1 MSKKGLTIQG
11 NLTVEKT
18 EGTTKGEI
26 EVNKEEGENYKV
38 NVQVEDEVKASIK
51 ITKKEEGTDTRIQG
65 ARFKLTGYEL
75 GENGRTLTTNT
86 NGELTFNGLS
96 VNQEYT
102 LQEVKAEGYYLANP
116 IKFKIVN
123 NGGNYTLE
131 KVQDETA
138 TGEIKEQATTEEEG
152 IPTINIV
159 IEDEKIPTYDL
170 QLIKVKKTTESTI
183 SEDELIAKAEIALAD
198 TEVEY
203 LAGAK
208 FKLYKGTE
216 EIGAYTTDETGKVTI
231 EGLYQYETEKDI
243 DQTYTLKEVL
253 APAGYAKVKDITF
266 KVEEQDGALVLKEI
280 NEYGEEIAGENYT
293 AEGNTIKLT
302 IEDSP
307 SFKLIKKDA
316 ETQSTIPNVKFAI
329 YNVDNGE
336 VPARDSKG
344 EIIGTKETIN
354 GKEYYTISTDENGEI
369 TADLPEGLY
378 KAVEVEAPEQYDISN
393 STYYFGIGASREAPT
408 TMGVEFA
415 TSVGGSDYDYIYSVA
430 ETSDGGVIAGGYF
443 QSRSI
448 QVGDYTL
455 TNSGSY
461 DGMLIKYSR
470 EGEVE
475 WARSVGGSSDD
486 RITSVAT
493 TRDGGVIAGGY
504 FQSRSIEVGDYTLM
518 NSQGGNSDGM
528 IIKYSSSGEVERAR
542 SVGGSRTDQ
551 ITSVA
556 ETSDGGVIA
565 GGYFNSD
572 EIQVGDYTLTN
583 SGSYDGMLI
592 KYSASGEVEWARS
605 VGGSNYDYINSVA
618 ETRDGGVIAGGYFY
632 SSSIQVEDYTL
643 TNSGN
648 EDGMLIKYSATGEV
662 EWARSVGGS
671 NSDYIQSV
679 ATTEDGGYIAGG
691 YFYSDEIQVGEYTL
705 TNSGGR
711 DGMIIKY
718 SSTGEVEWA
727 ISVGGD
733 DYDYIYSVAE
743 TSDGGVIA
751 GGYFQSRSI
760 QVGDYTLTNS
770 GSYDGML
777 IKYSREGEVEWAR
790 SVGGGSED
798 RITSVATTRDGG
810 VIAGGCFHSDK
821 IQVGDYTLTKVGG
834 YDGMVIKFKEKELV
848 NVDITKAEGIG
859 GSSDDGIESVVE
871 TSDGGYIAG
880 GYFRSSSIQVGD
892 YTLTNSRSG
901 YYDGMLIKYSSSGEV
916 EWARSVG
923 GSDYDY
929 IYSVASTS
937 DGGVI
942 AGGYFQSRSIQVGDY
957 TLTKSGSTS
966 YTDGMLIKYSREG
979 EVEWARSVGGD
990 DYDYIYSIA
999 ETIDGG
1005 AIAGGYF
1012 QSRSIQVGD
1021 YTLTNSSSTSYD
1033 GMIIKYG
1040 REGEVEWARSVG
1052 GSSNDRIESVAIT
1065 RDGGVIAGGYFQSSS
1080 IQVGEYT
1087 LTRSGFSDGMI
1098 IKYSSTGEVEWAI
1111 SVGGSSYDYI
1121 YSVASTRDGGVI
1133 AGGYF
1138 LSSSIQVGDYT
1149 LTNSGSYDGM
1159 IIKYSSEGEVEWA
1172 RSVGGSSDDR
1182 ITSVATT
1189 RDGGVI
1195 AGGYFYSSS
1204 IQVGDYTL
1212 TRSGSCDGML
1222 IKYSSSGEVE
1232 WARSVGGSNTDQ
1244 INSVS
1249 ETADGGVIAGG
1260 YFESDEIEAGRFNLE
1275 NKGEED
1281 GLILKLQPNT
1291 GVPEIQELTVENTR
1305 KEFKITTDV
1314 KEIDGVKG
1322 GSISGEDKNPYEKV
1336 KYGENSTTE
1345 IKMTPDENYEIISI
1359 TVNGQEYPFT
1369 ANEDGTYTMPQFT
1382 NMTEDKHIEVTYV
1395 LKDNKLTINKVD
1407 SKTKTPLSGATF
1419 KIDQIEERT
1428 EPENVIGELTANGE
1442 TYYDTDTTNEIPDV
1456 QGELTNNGT
1465 YYFVQNE
1472 DGTLTPTNGKT
1483 YQIANGGSTGI
1494 QSTTA
1499 NSYIPIDLSSL
1510 EGQYV
1515 VVVNAKISS
1524 ENNYDYGYATIT
1536 ETTTAPAYNTS
1547 TNGFVYISGTSSS
1560 VTTAKDYTS
1569 IALEGGK
1576 TYYLHLG
1583 YRKDSSGDSGD
1594 DQVVFNS
1601 IKVYKANTTTYN
1613 FIDNGEGGYESNNQ
1627 GQDSTVANSYIPI
1640 DLTNNTG
1647 KYNLTVNAKISSQSS
1662 DYGYA
1667 TVTTTTDRVAYNT
1680 NTTNQVRFVYISG
1693 EQDAQDYTTV
1703 LQGGQMYYLHLGYYK
1718 DSSTSSGDDKFTIN
1732 SIKLTLNNSELYH
1745 TEVTTDSKGQGI
1757 VQLPF
1762 GKYQIT
1768 ETKAPEGY
1776 ELNEEPTVIEFRA
1789 DGDNHE
1795 ITIEN
1800 QEKAKVI
1807 VHHYLK
1813 DNEGQYTTTKVAE
1826 DELLEGKI
1834 GTEYTTTPHLDLQK
1848 YELEKDENGN
1858 YVIPEKAKG
1867 SYESGTIEIRYYYEE
1882 KEYPL
1887 IVHHYIEGTTEQ
1899 VPLATG
1905 EKAQDENYQGK
1916 EGEKYS
1922 TQAIPDEELDSKY
1935 ELVETPENATGT
1947 YTTDETIVTYYYK
1960 LAQRPLTIIKLGENT
1975 EVLEGIKFTIKNTET
1990 QETNE
1995 YTTDSQGKITV
2006 TLPVGEYEI
2015 TETETRDDY
2024 ALPENS
2030 TQTIQI
2036 TKEKENYELTIDNE
2050 KKQGTVITHYYI
2062 EGTEEKV
2069 PSNIE
2074 GQVVEDVIQTG
2085 KVGEIYATKEAEN
2098 VSTKYKLVEVVGN
2111 TSGEYTEE
2119 TQEIIYYYKLN
2130 EGTVLVHH
2138 YKENT
2143 TESLSPDETMTGEVG
2158 SQYETNPAKDIPAN
2172 YEVVAI
2178 PKNATGEIVE
2188 GQTVVTY
2195 YYRLKIP
2202 DILNP
2207 QITKESN
2214 VEKVT
2219 EPTQEINYTINYQ
2232 TTIDKYIGEAT
2243 VTITDKLPYEIDEA
2257 KSNIAGGTYN
2267 AVEKT
2272 ITWEEII
2279 KDIDTFTNETKE
2291 IKITKELTLVYK
2303 DLDVTQEKVT
2313 NEVTGTVNLKTPEKE
2328 QTVEDTEEIPAE
2340 YLVNIPVTKVWD
2352 DSNNVAKKRP
2362 EKITI
2367 KLTGNGQEYTQ
2378 ELTQANTDSQD
2389 SNRWTY
2395 TFTGLP
2401 RYDENGEEIDYI
2413 VSENPTGSI
2422 FYTEGNSKAEQG
2434 TKIITNTFEVPDEKT
2449 QVQVNK
2455 VWNDNNNVANKR
2467 PANITVV
2474 VEGDQN
2480 PTLPGNEVSKEY
2492 TLTETNAGTNTNEWT
2507 YTFNDLP
2514 KYDIYGNE
2522 ITYTVTE
2529 KATGSIFYTAQ
2540 NTKVTG
2546 NQTAG
2551 FTVTN
2556 TFEVPN
2562 ETVDVPVTKIWAD
2575 NSNEANKRPT
2585 NVTVTVEGDQNPT
2598 QSGNEVSKEYTLTEA
2613 NKNADNTN
2621 EWTYTFE
2628 DSPKYDI
2635 YGNEIEYTI
2644 NEKGTN
2650 SEFYQ
2655 KTSVNQEARTITN
2668 TFVVPGDQIT
2678 IPVEKVWQDSDNKA
2692 NKRPT
2697 SVTIQVKN
2705 GNEVAAEEV
2714 LSEANNWSYEFK
2726 VPKYDDLG
2734 KEITYT
2740 VAEKDLNNI
2749 FYTTQNTK
2757 VTGNQTAGFTVTNT
2771 FEVPDEEVGVP
2782 VTKVWNDNNNIAQ
2795 KRSEEITVILEGD
2808 QNPETEGNEIRKEYT
2823 LTETNKNESNTNE
2836 WKYTFEDLPKYD
2848 TYGNEIEYT
2857 VKEESTGSIFY
2868 TESNTNIT
2876 GNTKT
2881 GYTITNTFEVPD
2893 TKIMVLVSKIWDDS
2907 NNVANKRPTTVK
2919 VILTG
2924 TPTIGEKI
2932 TKEAELTI
2940 QDVNAEDENRWDYIF
2955 ENLQKYDANGN
2966 EIVYTVE
2973 EQDLNNIFYAQ
2984 ENTKVTG
2991 TQTEG
2996 YVITNTFEVPND
3008 TVKVPVTKVWNDNNN
3023 IAQKRPEKVT
3033 VIVEGDQNPT
3043 QDGNEVSKEYTLT
3056 EANKKQDNENE
3067 WTYTFEDLPKYDING
3082 NEIKYTVTEKA
3093 TGSIFYT
3100 EENTEVTG
3108 DQEQGYR
3115 ITNTFEVPDETIDV
3129 PVTKIWADNNNEAN
3143 NRPENVTITIEGD
3156 QDPTQE
3162 GNEVSKEYT
3171 LTEANK
3177 NASNTNEWTYTF
3189 EDLPKY
3195 DIYGNEIEYTIDEK
3209 DTNSEFYQKTSVNQ
3223 EERTITNS
3231 FIVPGD
3237 TIEIPVTKI
3246 WEDNGNKANKRPE
3259 KVTLVLSGNG
3269 IDYEQT
3275 LTVSNA
3281 NTLDNS
3287 KWEYTFTNLP
3297 KYDANGDEIE
3307 YILSEKDLN
3316 NKFYTTENTQI
3327 NQEEK
3332 TVTNT
3337 FKVPDE
3343 KVEITVNKIWE
3354 DNEIQE
3360 QRRPESIILVVKN
3373 GSVEV
3378 ARQEINS
3385 SNEVSG
3391 NKDNWQFTFTNLPKY
3406 DANGDE
3412 IEYTVDELE
3421 KTANDLHFYDKNISE
3436 ITNVEETTNEEA
3448 KNKKQA
3454 TITNTF
3460 KTPDDTTNITVNKIW
3475 NDNETQ
3481 SSRRPESIIIMVKNG
3496 EETVQEKE
3504 ISKANAL
3511 QGKENQWTVTFEGL
3525 PKYDENGQEIRY
3537 TVDEKEKSTNDLYFY
3552 DKEIT
3557 EVQDN
3562 QATIRN
3568 TFKKPEDTT
3577 NVTVTKTW
3585 EDNNNENNKR
3595 PTAIKVEVKAEG
3607 QTVKEQIINKTNEVS
3622 GNSNEWRYTF
3632 EDLPKYNEDGEEI
3645 EYTVEERA
3653 IGENDLE
3660 FYDKAK
3666 ITGDMETGYTITN
3679 TFKVPDT
3686 KISVTV
3692 NKTWVDNEIQ
3702 EQRRPES
3709 VVLVLKAKDN
3719 ETEIARQEIT
3729 LSNAIS
3735 GNKDKWQYTF
3745 ENLPKYDENG
3755 NVIEYTVE
3763 EQEKAE
3769 GDLHFYNTQ
3778 IGAMV
3783 DKVEEGE
3790 KTGDKE
3796 VTITNTFTRPEDQ
3809 TEVVITK
3816 IWNDNNNEAE
3826 KRPESIKLQLKN
3838 GNSTIKEQEVTEAN
3852 ATQGDTNKWQYT
3864 FTGIQKYDENGQEL
3878 KYTADETEVHSSDLQ
3893 FYTKEIQGTT
3903 VINKFTQNTDKTSVT
3918 VTKKWVDNEVQE
3930 QRSPESI
3937 IIQVK
3942 NGMEVVA
3949 SYEMTEADKLDNDKD
3964 TWQYTFE
3971 NLPKYDAFNNIIN
3984 YTVDEAEKASGDLSF
3999 YSKEISGT
4007 TITNTFVKPQDKIEI
4022 TVNKEWVDQDDV
4034 YKKRPDTINLQVKNG
4049 EEVIAEKTVS
4059 KEDNW
4064 EYTFTNLDKYD
4075 ENGQEI
4081 TYTVDEEETQ
4091 TGDLFYY
4098 EKEIGEVINKE
4109 GTESGN
4115 NTSDNKE
4122 NTTTTSRT
4130 TENTKQA
4137 TITNKMNKLPSLVIV
4152 KYVDINTDE
4161 EIEDRVNKEGI
4172 VGDPFDVTE
4181 DKKDI
4186 PGYTLVEE
4194 PEEKTGTYTEETQ
4207 VKTYYYAKN
4216 TKVIVKYLEKDDT
4229 PEDDADNKVLSEQ
4242 ITIEGYEGKPY
4253 STEKKTIEDY
4263 TYVESKGKTSGKME
4277 EDTIEVVYYY
4287 APNTKVIVKY
4297 LEKDN
4302 TPNDNT
4308 DNKVL
4313 APEETIDGYVGEKYD
4328 TEEKTITNYTFIEST
4343 DNTEGTMTKDTIE
4356 VIYYYAQNTKVTVKY
4371 LEQGT
4376 NKELAKEETIEGYEG
4391 QEYKTK
4397 QKDIEDYVFVESTNN
4412 TEGTMTKDEI
4422 EVIYYYAQKTKAK
4435 VEHIDRE
4442 TGEILKEETKEGK
4455 VGDIFET
4462 HPEDFEGYVLVE
4474 SPKEPNITM
4483 DKTGEQV
4490 VKYYYAHISAGV
4502 IEKHIDEKTG
4512 ELLYSEE
4519 HKGNEG
4525 DSYDIPS
4532 RNFDGYDLLEKDK
4545 DGTNRLPT
4553 NAKGEMTKEV
4563 IEVKYY
4569 YIKKATVRIEYIDKE
4584 TGEKLTEDETI
4595 EGHEGDPYETEEKEF
4610 KDYKLVETP
4619 ENAKGEMTVT
4629 KNEDG
4634 TWNRETVVIYYYEK
4648 EKKDT
4653 TVVEKHID
4661 INTGKVLA
4669 EETHKGKVG
4678 DEYDI
4683 PSREFEGYELVTED
4697 KEGNNMLPENSKGTM
4712 TEKEIEVIYYYEKE
4726 AKVKVEYIDKQT
4738 GEKLDE
4744 EEIKG
4749 HVGDPYE
4756 TEEKEFDGYEL
4767 VEVPSNSEGEMTEEE
4782 IVVKY
4787 YYQRKAEVEVQY
4799 LEKDT
4804 NYKLAENDNIT
4815 GYVGDKYETKAKDIP
4830 YYKLVDQTENTE
4842 GTMTKEKITVIY
4854 YYEKQLFNLSVDK
4867 WVSGTTINGIP
4878 QIAQNYNSRDE
4889 LYKIDIHRSK
4899 VETAEVK
4906 ITYTIRITNTGEI
4919 EGTADRIT
4927 ELIPQ
4932 GYTYNQED
4940 NSIYWQESNGI
4951 LTTDALKDEMI
4962 KPGEYKDIEIV
4973 LRWNKGENNFG
4984 QKDNTVILSSET
4996 NPAGYEDINEED
5008 NSDKSQMLLTVATGL
5023 DSTDRVVVIGII
5035 EIVLVISVGLLLSYK
5050 KKERKK

>member
-1 MSKKGLTIQG
+1 M
-11 NLTVEKT
+11 
-18 EGTTKGEI
+18 
-26 EVNKEEGENYKV
+26 
-38 NVQVEDEVKASIK
+38 
-51 ITKKEEGTDTRIQG
+51 
-65 ARFKLTGYEL
+65 
-75 GENGRTLTTNT
+75 
-86 NGELTFNGLS
+86 
-96 VNQEYT
+96 
-102 LQEVKAEGYYLANP
+102 
-116 IKFKIVN
+116 
-123 NGGNYTLE
+123 
-131 KVQDETA
+131 
-138 TGEIKEQATTEEEG
+138 
-152 IPTINIV
+152 
-159 IEDEKIPTYDL
+159 
-170 QLIKVKKTTESTI
+170 
-183 SEDELIAKAEIALAD
+183 
-198 TEVEY
+198 
-203 LAGAK
+203 
-208 FKLYKGTE
+208 
-216 EIGAYTTDETGKVTI
+216 
-231 EGLYQYETEKDI
+231 
-243 DQTYTLKEVL
+243 
-253 APAGYAKVKDITF
+253 
-266 KVEEQDGALVLKEI
+266 
-280 NEYGEEIAGENYT
+280 
-293 AEGNTIKLT
+293 
-302 IEDSP
+302 
-307 SFKLIKKDA
+307 
-316 ETQSTIPNVKFAI
+316 
-329 YNVDNGE
+329 
-336 VPARDSKG
+336 
-344 EIIGTKETIN
+344 
-354 GKEYYTISTDENGEI
+354 
-369 TADLPEGLY
+369 
-378 KAVEVEAPEQYDISN
+378 
-393 STYYFGIGASREAPT
+393 
-408 TMGVEFA
+408 
-415 TSVGGSDYDYIYSVA
+415 
-430 ETSDGGVIAGGYF
+430 
-443 QSRSI
+443 
-448 QVGDYTL
+448 
-455 TNSGSY
+455 TNSGS
-461 DGMLIKYSR
+461 D
-470 EGEVE
+470 
-475 WARSVGGSSDD
+475 
-486 RITSVAT
+486 
-493 TRDGGVIAGGY
+493 
-504 FQSRSIEVGDYTLM
+504 
-518 NSQGGNSDGM
+518 DGM
-528 IIKYSSSGEVERAR
+528 IIKYSSSGEVE
-542 SVGGSRTDQ
+542 
-551 ITSVA
+551 
-556 ETSDGGVIA
+556 
-565 GGYFNSD
+565 
-572 EIQVGDYTLTN
+572 
-583 SGSYDGMLI
+583 
-592 KYSASGEVEWARS
+592 WA
-605 VGGSNYDYINSVA
+605 
-618 ETRDGGVIAGGYFY
+618 
-632 SSSIQVEDYTL
+632 
-643 TNSGN
+643 
-648 EDGMLIKYSATGEV
+648 K
-662 EWARSVGGS
+662 
-671 NSDYIQSV
+671 
-679 ATTEDGGYIAGG
+679 
-691 YFYSDEIQVGEYTL
+691 
-705 TNSGGR
+705 
-711 DGMIIKY
+711 
-718 SSTGEVEWA
+718 
-727 ISVGGD
+727 
-733 DYDYIYSVAE
+733 
-743 TSDGGVIA
+743 
-751 GGYFQSRSI
+751 
-760 QVGDYTLTNS
+760 
-770 GSYDGML
+770 
-777 IKYSREGEVEWAR
+777 
-790 SVGGGSED
+790 SVGGG
-798 RITSVATTRDGG
+798 A
-810 VIAGGCFHSDK
+810 
-821 IQVGDYTLTKVGG
+821 IQ
-834 YDGMVIKFKEKELV
+834 
-848 NVDITKAEGIG
+848 
-859 GSSDDGIESVVE
+859 SVVE
-871 TSDGGYIAG
+871 TSNGQILVG
-880 GYFRSSSIQVGD
+880 GYFDSSKI
-892 YTLTNSRSG
+892 
-901 YYDGMLIKYSSSGEV
+901 EV
-916 EWARSVG
+916 
-923 GSDYDY
+923 
-929 IYSVASTS
+929 
-937 DGGVI
+937 
-942 AGGYFQSRSIQVGDY
+942 
-957 TLTKSGSTS
+957 
-966 YTDGMLIKYSREG
+966 
-979 EVEWARSVGGD
+979 
-990 DYDYIYSIA
+990 
-999 ETIDGG
+999 
-1005 AIAGGYF
+1005 
-1012 QSRSIQVGD
+1012 
-1021 YTLTNSSSTSYD
+1021 
-1033 GMIIKYG
+1033 
-1040 REGEVEWARSVG
+1040 
-1052 GSSNDRIESVAIT
+1052 
-1065 RDGGVIAGGYFQSSS
+1065 
-1080 IQVGEYT
+1080 
-1087 LTRSGFSDGMI
+1087 
-1098 IKYSSTGEVEWAI
+1098 
-1111 SVGGSSYDYI
+1111 
-1121 YSVASTRDGGVI
+1121 
-1133 AGGYF
+1133 
-1138 LSSSIQVGDYT
+1138 
-1149 LTNSGSYDGM
+1149 
-1159 IIKYSSEGEVEWA
+1159 
-1172 RSVGGSSDDR
+1172 
-1182 ITSVATT
+1182 
-1189 RDGGVI
+1189 
-1195 AGGYFYSSS
+1195 
-1204 IQVGDYTL
+1204 
-1212 TRSGSCDGML
+1212 
-1222 IKYSSSGEVE
+1222 
-1232 WARSVGGSNTDQ
+1232 
-1244 INSVS
+1244 
-1249 ETADGGVIAGG
+1249 
-1260 YFESDEIEAGRFNLE
+1260 GRFNIE
-1275 NKGEED
+1275 NKGNSD

-1291 GVPEIQELTVENTR
+1291 GVPEIQELTIENSR

-1314 KEIDGVKG
+1314 REIDGVKG
-1322 GSISGEDKNPYEKV
+1322 GTISGEDKSPYEKV
-1336 KYGENSTTE
+1336 KYGENNTNE

-1359 TVNGQEYPFT
+1359 AVNGEEYPFT

-1382 NMTEDKHIEVTYV
+1382 NMTEDKHIEVTYA

-1407 SKTKTPLSGATF
+1407 SKTKTPLPGATF

-1428 EPENVIGELTANGE
+1428 EPKNVIGEITANGE
-1442 TYYDTDTTNEIPDV
+1442 TYLEDVDTTNEIPEV
-1456 QGELTNNGT
+1456 QGEITNNGT
-1465 YYFVQNE
+1465 YYFIQNE

-1483 YQIANGGSTGI
+1483 YQTANGGSTGI
-1494 QSTTA
+1494 KSTTA
-1499 NSYIPIDLSSL
+1499 NSYISIDLSSL

-1515 VVVNAKISS
+1515 VVVNAKVSS
-1524 ENNYDYGYATIT
+1524 ESADYGYATINQST
-1536 ETTTAPAYNTS
+1536 NAPSYSTS
-1547 TNGFVYISGTSSS
+1547 TGRFMYISGTSSS

-1569 IALEGGK
+1569 TALEGGQI
-1576 TYYLHLG
+1576 YYLHLG
-1583 YRKDSSGDSGD
+1583 YRKDSSVDTGD
-1594 DQVVFNS
+1594 DQVVINS

-1613 FIDNGEGGYESNNQ
+1613 FIENDKDGYESNNQ
-1627 GQDSTVANSYIPI
+1627 GQDNTVANSYIPI

-1667 TVTTTTDRVAYNT
+1667 TVTTSTDRVAYNT
-1680 NTTNQVRFVYISG
+1680 NTTDKVRFIYISG
-1693 EQDAQDYTTV
+1693 EQEAQDYTTV

-1718 DSSTSSGDDKFTIN
+1718 NSSTSSGDDKFTVN
-1732 SIKLTLNNSELYH
+1732 SIKVTLNDSELYH

-1776 ELNEEPTVIEFRA
+1776 ELKEEPTIIEFRA
-1789 DGDNHE
+1789 DGENNE

-1813 DNEGQYTTTKVAE
+1813 DNGGNYTTTKVAE

-1848 YELEKDENGN
+1848 YELEKDENGS
-1858 YVIPEKAKG
+1858 YVIPENAKG
-1867 SYESGTIEIRYYYEE
+1867 NYESGTIEITYYYEE
-1882 KEYPL
+1882 REYPL

-1905 EKAQDENYQGK
+1905 EKAQDEEYKGK
-1916 EGEKYS
+1916 EGEEY
-1922 TQAIPDEELDSKY
+1922 TTEAIADEELDAKY
-1935 ELVETPENATGT
+1935 ELVETPENATGK
-1947 YTTDETIVTYYYK
+1947 YVADETIVTYYYK
-1960 LAQRPLTIIKLGENT
+1960 LAERQLTITKLGENE
-1975 EVLEGIKFTIKNTET
+1975 EVLEGIKFIIKNTET

-1995 YTTDSQGKITV
+1995 YTTDAQGRIIV
-2006 TLPVGEYEI
+2006 TLPVGKYEI
-2015 TETETRDDY
+2015 TETETQEDY
-2024 ALPENS
+2024 DLPENP
-2030 TQTIQI
+2030 TQTIEI
-2036 TKEKENYELTIDNE
+2036 TKEKESYELTLNNE

-2069 PSNIE
+2069 PSTEE
-2074 GQVVEDVIQTG
+2074 GQVVEDVVQTG

-2098 VSTKYKLVEVVGN
+2098 VAKNYEYVSNTNN
-2111 TSGEYTEE
+2111 TSGEIEE
-2119 TQEIIYYYKLN
+2119 GTIEVIYYYKQR
-2130 EGTVLVHH
+2130 EP
-2138 YKENT
+2138 E
-2143 TESLSPDETMTGEVG
+2143 
-2158 SQYETNPAKDIPAN
+2158 
-2172 YEVVAI
+2172 
-2178 PKNATGEIVE
+2178 
-2188 GQTVVTY
+2188 
-2195 YYRLKIP
+2195 
-2202 DILNP
+2202 ILNP

-2272 ITWEEII
+2272 ITWEETIE
-2279 KDIDTFTNETKE
+2279 DIDTFTNGAKNINITKE
-2291 IKITKELTLVYK
+2291 ITLVYK
-2303 DLDVTQEKVT
+2303 DLDVTEEKVT

-2328 QTVEDTEEIPAE
+2328 QTVEDIKEIPTE

-2352 DSNNVAKKRP
+2352 DNNNVAQKRP
-2362 EKITI
+2362 EKITV
-2367 KLTGNGQEYTQ
+2367 KVTGNGKEYTQ
-2378 ELTQANTDSQD
+2378 ELTKSNVDSQD
-2389 SNRWTY
+2389 ANRWTY

-2401 RYDENGEEIDYI
+2401 RYDEDGEEIEYI
-2413 VSENPTGSI
+2413 ISENP
-2422 FYTEGNSKAEQG
+2422 
-2434 TKIITNTFEVPDEKT
+2434 
-2449 QVQVNK
+2449 
-2455 VWNDNNNVANKR
+2455 
-2467 PANITVV
+2467 
-2474 VEGDQN
+2474 
-2480 PTLPGNEVSKEY
+2480 
-2492 TLTETNAGTNTNEWT
+2492 
-2507 YTFNDLP
+2507 
-2514 KYDIYGNE
+2514 
-2522 ITYTVTE
+2522 
-2529 KATGSIFYTAQ
+2529 
-2540 NTKVTG
+2540 
-2546 NQTAG
+2546 
-2551 FTVTN
+2551 
-2556 TFEVPN
+2556 
-2562 ETVDVPVTKIWAD
+2562 
-2575 NSNEANKRPT
+2575 
-2585 NVTVTVEGDQNPT
+2585 
-2598 QSGNEVSKEYTLTEA
+2598 
-2613 NKNADNTN
+2613 
-2621 EWTYTFE
+2621 
-2628 DSPKYDI
+2628 
-2635 YGNEIEYTI
+2635 
-2644 NEKGTN
+2644 
-2650 SEFYQ
+2650 
-2655 KTSVNQEARTITN
+2655 
-2668 TFVVPGDQIT
+2668 
-2678 IPVEKVWQDSDNKA
+2678 
-2692 NKRPT
+2692 
-2697 SVTIQVKN
+2697 
-2705 GNEVAAEEV
+2705 
-2714 LSEANNWSYEFK
+2714 
-2726 VPKYDDLG
+2726 
-2734 KEITYT
+2734 
-2740 VAEKDLNNI
+2740 
-2749 FYTTQNTK
+2749 
-2757 VTGNQTAGFTVTNT
+2757 
-2771 FEVPDEEVGVP
+2771 
-2782 VTKVWNDNNNIAQ
+2782 
-2795 KRSEEITVILEGD
+2795 
-2808 QNPETEGNEIRKEYT
+2808 
-2823 LTETNKNESNTNE
+2823 
-2836 WKYTFEDLPKYD
+2836 
-2848 TYGNEIEYT
+2848 
-2857 VKEESTGSIFY
+2857 TGSIFY

-2876 GNTKT
+2876 GDTEI

-2893 TKIMVLVSKIWDDS
+2893 TKIMVLVSKIWDDNS
-2907 NNVANKRPTTVK
+2907 NIAEKRPTSIK
-2919 VILTG
+2919 VTLTG

-2932 TKEAELTI
+2932 TKEAEITT

-2955 ENLQKYDANGN
+2955 ENLPKYDANGN

-2973 EQDLNNIFYAQ
+2973 EQDLNNIFYTQ

-2996 YVITNTFEVPND
+2996 YVITNTFEVPNE
-3008 TVKVPVTKVWNDNNN
+3008 TVEVPVTKVWNDNNN
-3023 IAQKRPEKVT
+3023 IAQKRPENVT

-3043 QDGNEVSKEYTLT
+3043 TDGNEVTKEYTLT
-3056 EANKKQDNENE
+3056 QANVGNNTNE
-3067 WTYTFEDLPKYDING
+3067 WKYVFEDLPKYDIYG

-3093 TGSIFYT
+3093 TESIFYT
-3100 EENTEVTG
+3100 EENTEITG
-3108 DQEQGYR
+3108 DQEQGF
-3115 ITNTFEVPDETIDV
+3115 IVTNTFEVPDEKIQV
-3129 PVTKIWADNNNEAN
+3129 PVTKIWNDSNNTAN
-3143 NRPENVTITIEGD
+3143 KRPENVIITVEGD

-3177 NASNTNEWTYTF
+3177 NEINENEWTYTF

-3209 DTNSEFYQKTSVNQ
+3209 GTNSEFYQKTSVNQ

-3246 WEDNGNKANKRPE
+3246 WDDNGNKANKRPE

-3275 LTVSNA
+3275 LTISNA
-3281 NTLDNS
+3281 NVADNS

-3307 YILSEKDLN
+3307 YTLSEKDLN
-3316 NKFYTTENTQI
+3316 NKFYTSENTKI

-3343 KVEITVNKIWE
+3343 KIEITVNKVWE
-3354 DNEIQE
+3354 DNDTQE

-3421 KTANDLHFYDKNISE
+3421 KTTNDLHFYEKNITE
-3436 ITNVEETTNEEA
+3436 VTNVEETTNEEA
-3448 KNKKQA
+3448 ENKKEA

-3460 KTPDDTTNITVNKIW
+3460 KTPVDTTNITVNKIW

-3481 SSRRPESIIIMVKNG
+3481 SARRPESIIIVVKNG
-3496 EETVQEKE
+3496 DQIVQEKE
-3504 ISKANAL
+3504 VTKANEL

-3525 PKYDENGQEIRY
+3525 PKYDENGQEIKY
-3537 TVDEKEKSTNDLYFY
+3537 TVDEKEKNTNDLYFY

-3568 TFKKPEDTT
+3568 TFVKPDDTI
-3577 NVTVTKTW
+3577 NLTVTKNW

-3595 PTAIKVEVKAEG
+3595 PTAIKVEVKVEG

-3632 EDLPKYNEDGEEI
+3632 EDLPKYNENGEEI
-3645 EYTVEERA
+3645 EYTVEEKA

-3666 ITGDMETGYTITN
+3666 ITGDMENGYTITN

-3692 NKTWVDNEIQ
+3692 NKTWVDNDIQ

-3709 VVLVLKAKDN
+3709 VVLVLSKKVN
-3719 ETEIARQEIT
+3719 VEQEEETREELQEVARQEIT

-3763 EQEKAE
+3763 EQEKTE

-3783 DKVEEGE
+3783 DKGE
-3790 KTGDKE
+3790 NGDRE
-3796 VTITNTFTRPEDQ
+3796 ITITNTFTRPEDQ
-3809 TEVVITK
+3809 TEVVVTK
-3816 IWNDNNNEAE
+3816 IWDDNNNEAE

-3838 GNSTIKEQEVTEAN
+3838 GNSTIKEQEITEAN
-3852 ATQGDTNKWQYT
+3852 KVEGQEKEDIINKVNENKELTEQISSNTVEVWQYT

-3893 FYTKEIQGTT
+3893 FYTKELQGTT
-3903 VINKFTQNTDKTSVT
+3903 IINKFTQNTDKTSVT

-3930 QRSPESI
+3930 QRRPESI

-3971 NLPKYDAFNNIIN
+3971 DLPKYDAFNNIIN
-3984 YTVDEAEKASGDLSF
+3984 YTVDEIEKTSGDLSF
-3999 YSKEISGT
+3999 YSKEINGT
-4007 TITNTFVKPQDKIEI
+4007 TITNTFVKPQDKIQI

-4081 TYTVDEEETQ
+4081 NYTVDEEETK

-4098 EKEIGEVINKE
+4098 EKEIGEVINNE
-4109 GTESGN
+4109 GTESG
-4115 NTSDNKE
+4115 
-4122 NTTTTSRT
+4122 
-4130 TENTKQA
+4130 KQA
-4137 TITNKMNKLPSLVIV
+4137 TITNRMTKLPSLVIV

-4172 VGDPFDVTE
+4172 VGETFDVTE

-4242 ITIEGYEGKPY
+4242 ITIEGYEGKSY
-4253 STEKKTIEDY
+4253 STEKKTIEGY

-4277 EDTIEVVYYY
+4277 KDTIEVVYYY

-4313 APEETIDGYVGEKYD
+4313 APEETINGYVGEKYD
-4328 TEEKTITNYTFIEST
+4328 TEQKTITNYTFIEST

-4371 LEQGT
+4371 LEKDNT
-4376 NKELAKEETIEGYEG
+4376 PSNTDNKVLAKEEIIEGYEG
-4391 QEYKTK
+4391 QEYKTE
-4397 QKDIEDYVFVESTNN
+4397 QKDIENYVFVESTNN

-4462 HPEDFEGYVLVE
+4462 HPEDFEGYILVE
-4474 SPKEPNITM
+4474 SPKEPNIIM

-4490 VKYYYAHISAGV
+4490 VKYYYAHVSAGV
-4502 IEKHIDEKTG
+4502 IEKHIDEITG

-4532 RNFDGYDLLEKDK
+4532 RNFDGYDLLEKDE
-4545 DGTNRLPT
+4545 DGTNRLPE

-4569 YIKKATVRIEYIDKE
+4569 YIKRATVRVEYIDKE
-4584 TGEKLTEDETI
+4584 TGEKLTEDITI
-4595 EGHEGDPYETEEKEF
+4595 EGHEGDSYETEEKEF
-4610 KDYKLVETP
+4610 KDYNLVETP

-4634 TWNRETVVIYYYEK
+4634 TWNTETTVTYYYEK
-4648 EKKDT
+4648 AKKDT

-4661 INTGKVLA
+4661 INTNKVLA

-4678 DEYDI
+4678 DSYDI

-4697 KEGNNMLPENSKGTM
+4697 ENGNNMLPENSKGTM
-4712 TEKEIEVIYYYEKE
+4712 TEEEIEVIYYYEKQ
-4726 AKVKVEYIDKQT
+4726 ATVKVEYIDKQT

-4749 HVGDPYE
+4749 HVVDPYE

-4767 VEVPSNSEGEMTEEE
+4767 VEVPSNSTGEMTEEE

-4804 NYKLAENDNIT
+4804 DYKLAENDNIT
-4815 GYVGDKYETKAKDIP
+4815 GYVGDKYETEPKDIP

-4878 QIAQNYNSRDE
+4878 QLAQNYNSRDE

-4899 VETAEVK
+4899 VETADVK

-4973 LRWNKGENNFG
+4973 LRWSKGENNFG

-5008 NSDKSQMLLTVATGL
+5008 NSDKSEMLLTVATGL

-5035 EIVLVISVGLLLSYK
+5035 EVVLVISVGLLLSYK
-5050 KKERKK
+5050 KKEHKK

>member
-1 MSKKGLTIQG
+1 MKKKFGEIFRKKENLKTKEEQSNISGKENKIEKPKIALTQKVQNLKIKISQNKVKVISSVVAILAIILTAIIAINQASKTQNGLSGISPELAKAMTYPEVGEGEDAVSGTDNVKFDAFFLRDLNGDGYAESIRGTSKEIGGEDTLYMELNVQTAGYLKDAKITINGENFYLQTALPKDNELKDNYVGNNTKEIEFNQINNGTQKLLTGVVRSGDYSYTSSKADAIGNNINNYSKVNSVTLTGTYVGEDGTETQIEKTVEFNIDWYGTTKASIYTTNQDRNIENAINEEEGTINLDFTVYTEETDKELILSKNHIEGTIPKLNDYAPIEVIYTGSNGVFNYDAETMTFTLDRTAQANEEGEVTSGLSRRNSYGIKVIYPIEAYQSLGAEAVTIKIPVKTYYEGYNNPSEEFTNPYKSNVVSATIVASYEKPVEHTYESYFDVTVGKYVYEPSYRYIVSKQKPLRIYNGESEEETDDTYTVTWRGYVGTNAKLDGMTMKETKDGEEQVSDQFTKTDASQESMDEVASNVGIYFSNADSMLGENGEIKVYDEDTGNLLVTFTQRDWNKYTSSNPYRYEIPVKHIRIETSAIQKNEASLYVYNIKEIDDDKITTKYTREEFDKLQYIKSTLVGYIAGEYVGTDTHQANYEAPISVAEISISKNTISTQSTEKNEKITIQAYADQTANQVKWQNGTFLVKLPEEIIDAQVNNVTINTPQVTLENYELIEQDGVSFIKIVTKNETPQTFQITIDVDLSPDPRIATTTKQIELYATNENGSDYYYKTQDIYDVNNNLNTEEMVNHRTTSLSMVSPNSLLTNQTATDYDEQGSEVISPEIADIKPVYAIVDQEQPEEQTAKIGVQVKNNYASTISEIEILGKIPFEGNTYVISNADLGSTFTTKMTNVGIEVPAELQGIATVYYSDNENPDRDISKAENNWKTAEQVENWDNIKTFLIDLGDYVMPTGKEFVFNYTVKIPNGLEFNQVAFSHHGVYFCLDTDQGKYRTETEPNKLGFRIAEKYDLELTKYQTGKDKVVPGATYSITEITKEGSEETRGKSKTAVTNSQGKLTITNLYAEKEYEIREINSPDDYELNGNVIRFIGHVDEEG
-11 NLTVEKT
+11 NLSIEKT
-18 EGTTKGEI
+18 AGTTKGEI
-26 EVNKEEGENYKV
+26 VVNKEEGENYKV

-51 ITKKEEGTDTRIQG
+51 ITKKEEETDNTIQG
-65 ARFKLTGYEL
+65 ARFKLTGYDL

-170 QLIKVKKTTESTI
+170 QLIKVKKTTESTV
-183 SEDELIAKAEIALAD
+183 SEDELIAKAETALAD

-216 EIGAYTTDETGKVTI
+216 EIEAYTTDETGKVTI
-231 EGLYQYETEKDI
+231 EGLYQYEAEKDI

-266 KVEEQDGALVLKEI
+266 KVEEIDGALVLKEI

-316 ETQSTIPNVKFAI
+316 ETKTTIPNVKFVI

-336 VPARDSKG
+336 VPATDSKG

-354 GKEYYTISTDENGEI
+354 GKEYYTVSTDENGEI

-393 STYYFGIGASREAPT
+393 STYYFGIGASREAKT

-415 TSVGGSDYDYIYSVA
+415 TSVGGSYYDYIESVAETSDGGYIAGGYFYSSSIQVGEYTLTNNSSSTSYSDGMLIKYSASGEVEWARSVGGSSNEQINSVASTSDGGVIVGGYFISNEIQVGEYTLTNSGGSDGMIIKYSASGEVEWTRNVGESRAEYISYVVETRDGGVIAGGYFYSSSIQVGEYTLTNSGNYDGMIIKYNSKGEVEWARSVGGSDRDYIYSVVETSDGGYIVGGYFYSSSIQVGEYTLTNSGSYDGMLIKYSSTGEVEWA
-430 ETSDGGVIAGGYF
+430 RSVGGTGNDYIESVFETSDGGVIAGGYF

-448 QVGDYTL
+448 KVGDYTLTNSSSSSYSDGMLIKYSASGEVGWARSVGGSSNEYINSVASTSDGGVIAGGFFNSSSIQVGDYTLTGNGDGMLIKYSSEGEVEWARSVGGSGSDYIESVFETSDGGYIAGGYFTSNSIQVGEYTLTNSGREDGMIIKYSEKELVNVDITKAEGIGGSSDDKIRSVTETSDGGVIAGGYFKSSEIQVGDYTL
-455 TNSGSY
+455 TNSRDY
-461 DGMLIKYSR
+461 DGMIIKYSR

-475 WARSVGGSSDD
+475 WARSVGGSGGDY
-486 RITSVAT
+486 IYSVA
-493 TRDGGVIAGGY
+493 
-504 FQSRSIEVGDYTLM
+504 S
-518 NSQGGNSDGM
+518 
-528 IIKYSSSGEVERAR
+528 
-542 SVGGSRTDQ
+542 
-551 ITSVA
+551 
-556 ETSDGGVIA
+556 TSDGGVIA
-565 GGYFNSD
+565 GGYFESSSIQIGDYTLTNSSSSTSYTD
-572 EIQVGDYTLTN
+572 GMLIKYSEEGEVEWARSVGGSGGDYIYSVASTSDGGVIAGGYFYSSSIQVGDYTLTN
-583 SGSYDGMLI
+583 NGSYDGMLI

-605 VGGSNYDYINSVA
+605 VGGS
-618 ETRDGGVIAGGYFY
+618 
-632 SSSIQVEDYTL
+632 
-643 TNSGN
+643 
-648 EDGMLIKYSATGEV
+648 
-662 EWARSVGGS
+662 
-671 NSDYIQSV
+671 
-679 ATTEDGGYIAGG
+679 
-691 YFYSDEIQVGEYTL
+691 
-705 TNSGGR
+705 
-711 DGMIIKY
+711 
-718 SSTGEVEWA
+718 
-727 ISVGGD
+727 
-733 DYDYIYSVAE
+733 
-743 TSDGGVIA
+743 
-751 GGYFQSRSI
+751 
-760 QVGDYTLTNS
+760 
-770 GSYDGML
+770 
-777 IKYSREGEVEWAR
+777 
-790 SVGGGSED
+790 
-798 RITSVATTRDGG
+798 
-810 VIAGGCFHSDK
+810 
-821 IQVGDYTLTKVGG
+821 
-834 YDGMVIKFKEKELV
+834 
-848 NVDITKAEGIG
+848 
-859 GSSDDGIESVVE
+859 
-871 TSDGGYIAG
+871 
-880 GYFRSSSIQVGD
+880 
-892 YTLTNSRSG
+892 
-901 YYDGMLIKYSSSGEV
+901 
-916 EWARSVG
+916 
-923 GSDYDY
+923 
-929 IYSVASTS
+929 
-937 DGGVI
+937 
-942 AGGYFQSRSIQVGDY
+942 
-957 TLTKSGSTS
+957 
-966 YTDGMLIKYSREG
+966 
-979 EVEWARSVGGD
+979 
-990 DYDYIYSIA
+990 
-999 ETIDGG
+999 
-1005 AIAGGYF
+1005 
-1012 QSRSIQVGD
+1012 
-1021 YTLTNSSSTSYD
+1021 
-1033 GMIIKYG
+1033 
-1040 REGEVEWARSVG
+1040 
-1052 GSSNDRIESVAIT
+1052 
-1065 RDGGVIAGGYFQSSS
+1065 
-1080 IQVGEYT
+1080 
-1087 LTRSGFSDGMI
+1087 
-1098 IKYSSTGEVEWAI
+1098 
-1111 SVGGSSYDYI
+1111 SYDYI

-1133 AGGYF
+1133 VGGYF
-1138 LSSSIQVGDYT
+1138 GSSSIQIGDYT
-1149 LTNSGSYDGM
+1149 LTNSSSSTSYTDGM
-1159 IIKYSSEGEVEWA
+1159 LIKYSEEGEVEWA
-1172 RSVGGSSDDR
+1172 RSVGGSADEE
-1182 ITSVATT
+1182 ITSVAETS
-1189 RDGGVI
+1189 DGGVI
-1195 AGGYFYSSS
+1195 AGGYFGSSS
-1204 IQVGDYTL
+1204 IQIGDYTL
-1212 TRSGSCDGML
+1212 TNNGSYDGMI
-1222 IKYSSSGEVE
+1222 IKYSASGEVEWARSVGGSNTDYIESVASTRDGGVIVGGYFGSSSIQIGDYTLTNNGSYDGMIIKYSASGEVE

-1244 INSVS
+1244 INSVA
-1249 ETADGGVIAGG
+1249 ETSDGGVIAGG
-1260 YFESDEIEAGRFNLE
+1260 YSNSSTIEAGRFNIE
-1275 NKGEED
+1275 NKGDYD

-1291 GVPEIQELTVENTR
+1291 GVPEIQELTVENSR

-1336 KYGENSTTE
+1336 KYGENSTNE

-1382 NMTEDKHIEVTYV
+1382 NMTEDKHIEVTYA

-1407 SKTKTPLSGATF
+1407 SKTKTPLPGATF

-1442 TYYDTDTTNEIPDV
+1442 TYYEADTTNEVTEV

-1465 YYFVQNE
+1465 YYFIKNE
-1472 DGTLTPTNGKT
+1472 DGTLTPTNGKK
-1483 YQIANGGSTGI
+1483 YQTENGGSTGK

-1524 ENNYDYGYATIT
+1524 ESADYGYATINQST
-1536 ETTTAPAYNTS
+1536 SAPSYSTS
-1547 TNGFVYISGTSSS
+1547 TGRFMYISGTSSS

-1569 IALEGGK
+1569 TALEGGQI
-1576 TYYLHLG
+1576 YYLHLG
-1583 YRKDSSGDSGD
+1583 YRKDSSVDTGD

-1601 IKVYKANTTTYN
+1601 IKVYGTNSSTYN
-1613 FIDNGEGGYESNNQ
+1613 FIENDEEGYESNNQ
-1627 GQDSTVANSYIPI
+1627 GKDSTVANSYIPI

-1647 KYNLTVNAKISSQSS
+1647 KYNLTVNAEVSSQSS

-1667 TVTTTTDRVAYNT
+1667 TVTTSTDRVAYNI
-1680 NTTNQVRFVYISG
+1680 NTTDKVRFIYISG
-1693 EQDAQDYTTV
+1693 EQEAQDYTTV

-1718 DSSTSSGDDKFTIN
+1718 NSSTSSGDDKFTAN
-1732 SIKLTLNNSELYH
+1732 SIKVTLNDSELYH

-1757 VQLPF
+1757 VQIPF

-1776 ELNEEPTVIEFRA
+1776 ELKEEPTIIEFRA
-1789 DGDNHE
+1789 DGENHE

-1858 YVIPEKAKG
+1858 YVIPENAKG
-1867 SYESGTIEIRYYYEE
+1867 NYESGTIEIIYYYEE
-1882 KEYPL
+1882 REYPL

-1905 EKAQDENYQGK
+1905 EKAKDEEYKGK
-1916 EGEKYS
+1916 EGEEY
-1922 TQAIPDEELDSKY
+1922 TTEAIPDEELDAKY

-1947 YTTDETIVTYYYK
+1947 YVADETIVTYYYK
-1960 LAQRPLTIIKLGENT
+1960 LAQRPLTITKLGEN
-1975 EVLEGIKFTIKNTET
+1975 EELLEGIKFTIKNTET

-1995 YTTDSQGKITV
+1995 YTTDAQGKITL

-2015 TETETRDDY
+2015 TEIETQEDY
-2024 ALPENS
+2024 DLPENP

-2036 TKEKENYELTIDNE
+2036 TKEKETYELTLNNE

-2069 PSNIE
+2069 PSTEE
-2074 GQVVEDVIQTG
+2074 GKVVEDVIQTG

-2098 VSTKYKLVEVVGN
+2098 VAKNYEYVSSTDN
-2111 TSGEYTEE
+2111 TSGEIEEE
-2119 TQEIIYYYKLN
+2119 TI
-2130 EGTVLVHH
+2130 
-2138 YKENT
+2138 
-2143 TESLSPDETMTGEVG
+2143 EV
-2158 SQYETNPAKDIPAN
+2158 I
-2172 YEVVAI
+2172 
-2178 PKNATGEIVE
+2178 
-2188 GQTVVTY
+2188 Y
-2195 YYRLKIP
+2195 YYRLKEP
-2202 DILNP
+2202 V
-2207 QITKESN
+2207 ITTPEIEKESTT
-2214 VEKVT
+2214 EKVT
-2219 EPTQEINYTINYQ
+2219 NEGQMIDYNIKYTAK
-2232 TTIDKYIGEAT
+2232 IDDYTGKVT
-2243 VTITDKLPYEIDEA
+2243 VTIIDTLPYEIDEQ
-2257 KSNIAGGTYN
+2257 KSNISGGTYN

-2272 ITWEEII
+2272 ITWEETIE
-2279 KDIDTFTNETKE
+2279 DIDTFTSGTKE
-2291 IKITKELTLVYK
+2291 IIITKQITLVYK
-2303 DLDVTQEKVT
+2303 DIDVTQEKIE
-2313 NEVTGTVNLKTPEKE
+2313 NKATGTIKLETPEKE
-2328 QTVEDTEEIPAE
+2328 ETVEDIKEIPTE
-2340 YLVNIPVTKVWD
+2340 YL
-2352 DSNNVAKKRP
+2352 
-2362 EKITI
+2362 
-2367 KLTGNGQEYTQ
+2367 
-2378 ELTQANTDSQD
+2378 
-2389 SNRWTY
+2389 
-2395 TFTGLP
+2395 
-2401 RYDENGEEIDYI
+2401 
-2413 VSENPTGSI
+2413 
-2422 FYTEGNSKAEQG
+2422 
-2434 TKIITNTFEVPDEKT
+2434 
-2449 QVQVNK
+2449 
-2455 VWNDNNNVANKR
+2455 
-2467 PANITVV
+2467 
-2474 VEGDQN
+2474 
-2480 PTLPGNEVSKEY
+2480 
-2492 TLTETNAGTNTNEWT
+2492 
-2507 YTFNDLP
+2507 
-2514 KYDIYGNE
+2514 
-2522 ITYTVTE
+2522 
-2529 KATGSIFYTAQ
+2529 
-2540 NTKVTG
+2540 
-2546 NQTAG
+2546 
-2551 FTVTN
+2551 
-2556 TFEVPN
+2556 
-2562 ETVDVPVTKIWAD
+2562 
-2575 NSNEANKRPT
+2575 
-2585 NVTVTVEGDQNPT
+2585 
-2598 QSGNEVSKEYTLTEA
+2598 
-2613 NKNADNTN
+2613 
-2621 EWTYTFE
+2621 
-2628 DSPKYDI
+2628 
-2635 YGNEIEYTI
+2635 
-2644 NEKGTN
+2644 
-2650 SEFYQ
+2650 
-2655 KTSVNQEARTITN
+2655 
-2668 TFVVPGDQIT
+2668 
-2678 IPVEKVWQDSDNKA
+2678 
-2692 NKRPT
+2692 
-2697 SVTIQVKN
+2697 
-2705 GNEVAAEEV
+2705 
-2714 LSEANNWSYEFK
+2714 
-2726 VPKYDDLG
+2726 
-2734 KEITYT
+2734 
-2740 VAEKDLNNI
+2740 
-2749 FYTTQNTK
+2749 
-2757 VTGNQTAGFTVTNT
+2757 
-2771 FEVPDEEVGVP
+2771 
-2782 VTKVWNDNNNIAQ
+2782 
-2795 KRSEEITVILEGD
+2795 
-2808 QNPETEGNEIRKEYT
+2808 
-2823 LTETNKNESNTNE
+2823 
-2836 WKYTFEDLPKYD
+2836 
-2848 TYGNEIEYT
+2848 
-2857 VKEESTGSIFY
+2857 
-2868 TESNTNIT
+2868 
-2876 GNTKT
+2876 
-2881 GYTITNTFEVPD
+2881 
-2893 TKIMVLVSKIWDDS
+2893 
-2907 NNVANKRPTTVK
+2907 
-2919 VILTG
+2919 
-2924 TPTIGEKI
+2924 
-2932 TKEAELTI
+2932 
-2940 QDVNAEDENRWDYIF
+2940 
-2955 ENLQKYDANGN
+2955 
-2966 EIVYTVE
+2966 
-2973 EQDLNNIFYAQ
+2973 
-2984 ENTKVTG
+2984 
-2991 TQTEG
+2991 
-2996 YVITNTFEVPND
+2996 
-3008 TVKVPVTKVWNDNNN
+3008 
-3023 IAQKRPEKVT
+3023 
-3033 VIVEGDQNPT
+3033 
-3043 QDGNEVSKEYTLT
+3043 
-3056 EANKKQDNENE
+3056 
-3067 WTYTFEDLPKYDING
+3067 
-3082 NEIKYTVTEKA
+3082 
-3093 TGSIFYT
+3093 
-3100 EENTEVTG
+3100 
-3108 DQEQGYR
+3108 
-3115 ITNTFEVPDETIDV
+3115 
-3129 PVTKIWADNNNEAN
+3129 
-3143 NRPENVTITIEGD
+3143 
-3156 QDPTQE
+3156 
-3162 GNEVSKEYT
+3162 
-3171 LTEANK
+3171 
-3177 NASNTNEWTYTF
+3177 
-3189 EDLPKY
+3189 
-3195 DIYGNEIEYTIDEK
+3195 
-3209 DTNSEFYQKTSVNQ
+3209 
-3223 EERTITNS
+3223 
-3231 FIVPGD
+3231 
-3237 TIEIPVTKI
+3237 
-3246 WEDNGNKANKRPE
+3246 
-3259 KVTLVLSGNG
+3259 
-3269 IDYEQT
+3269 
-3275 LTVSNA
+3275 
-3281 NTLDNS
+3281 
-3287 KWEYTFTNLP
+3287 
-3297 KYDANGDEIE
+3297 
-3307 YILSEKDLN
+3307 
-3316 NKFYTTENTQI
+3316 
-3327 NQEEK
+3327 
-3332 TVTNT
+3332 
-3337 FKVPDE
+3337 
-3343 KVEITVNKIWE
+3343 
-3354 DNEIQE
+3354 
-3360 QRRPESIILVVKN
+3360 
-3373 GSVEV
+3373 
-3378 ARQEINS
+3378 
-3385 SNEVSG
+3385 
-3391 NKDNWQFTFTNLPKY
+3391 
-3406 DANGDE
+3406 
-3412 IEYTVDELE
+3412 
-3421 KTANDLHFYDKNISE
+3421 
-3436 ITNVEETTNEEA
+3436 
-3448 KNKKQA
+3448 
-3454 TITNTF
+3454 
-3460 KTPDDTTNITVNKIW
+3460 TNITVNKIW

-3481 SSRRPESIIIMVKNG
+3481 SERRPESIIIMVKNG

-3577 NVTVTKTW
+3577 SVTVTKTW

-3692 NKTWVDNEIQ
+3692 NKTWVDNDIQ

-3709 VVLVLKAKDN
+3709 VVLVLKTKDN

-3729 LSNAIS
+3729 ISNAIS

-3852 ATQGDTNKWQYT
+3852 KVEGQEKEDIINKVNENKELTEQISSNTVEVWQYT

-3893 FYTKEIQGTT
+3893 FYTKGLQGTT
-3903 VINKFTQNTDKTSVT
+3903 IINKFTQNTDKTSVT

-3930 QRSPESI
+3930 QRRPESV

-3949 SYEMTEADKLDNDKD
+3949 SQEINVSNVLEGDKD

-3984 YTVDEAEKASGDLSF
+3984 YTIDEVEKASGDLSF

-4007 TITNTFVKPQDKIEI
+4007 TITNTFVKPQDKIQI
-4022 TVNKEWVDQDDV
+4022 TVNKEWVDQNDV

-4064 EYTFTNLDKYD
+4064 KYTFTNLDKYD

-4081 TYTVDEEETQ
+4081 NYTVDEEETK

-4098 EKEIGEVINKE
+4098 EKEIGEVINNE
-4109 GTESGN
+4109 GTESG
-4115 NTSDNKE
+4115 
-4122 NTTTTSRT
+4122 
-4130 TENTKQA
+4130 KQA
-4137 TITNKMNKLPSLVIV
+4137 TITNRMTKLPSLVIV

-4172 VGDPFDVTE
+4172 VGETFDVTE

-4242 ITIEGYEGKPY
+4242 ITIEGYEGKSY
-4253 STEKKTIEDY
+4253 STEKKTIEGY

-4297 LEKDN
+4297 LEKDS

-4313 APEETIDGYVGEKYD
+4313 ATEVTINGYVGEKYD
-4328 TEEKTITNYTFIEST
+4328 TEQKTITNYTFIEST

-4371 LEQGT
+4371 LEKDNT
-4376 NKELAKEETIEGYEG
+4376 PSNTDNKVLAKEETIEGYEG
-4391 QEYKTK
+4391 QEYKTE
-4397 QKDIEDYVFVESTNN
+4397 QKDIENYVFVESTNN

-4474 SPKEPNITM
+4474 SPKEPNIIM

-4490 VKYYYAHISAGV
+4490 VKYYYAHVSAGV
-4502 IEKHIDEKTG
+4502 IEKHIDEITG

-4532 RNFDGYDLLEKDK
+4532 RNFDGYDLLEKDE
-4545 DGTNRLPT
+4545 DGTNRLPE
-4553 NAKGEMTKEV
+4553 NAKGKMTKEV

-4569 YIKKATVRIEYIDKE
+4569 YIKRATVRVEYIDKE
-4584 TGEKLTEDETI
+4584 TGEKLTEDITI
-4595 EGHEGDPYETEEKEF
+4595 EGHEGDSYETEEKEF
-4610 KDYKLVETP
+4610 KDYNLVETP

-4634 TWNRETVVIYYYEK
+4634 TWNTETVVTYYYEK
-4648 EKKDT
+4648 AKKDT

-4661 INTGKVLA
+4661 INTNKVLA

-4678 DEYDI
+4678 DEYSI

-4697 KEGNNMLPENSKGTM
+4697 ENGNNMLPENSKGTM
-4712 TEKEIEVIYYYEKE
+4712 TEKEIEVIYYYEKQ
-4726 AKVKVEYIDKQT
+4726 ATVKVEYIDKQT

-4767 VEVPSNSEGEMTEEE
+4767 VEVPSNSTGEMTEEE

-4804 NYKLAENDNIT
+4804 DYKLAENNNIT
-4815 GYVGDKYETKAKDIP
+4815 GYVGDKYETEPKDIP

-4842 GTMTKEKITVIY
+4842 GTMTKEKITVTY

-4878 QIAQNYNSRDE
+4878 QLAQNYNSRDE

-4899 VETAEVK
+4899 AETADVK

-4932 GYTYNQED
+4932 GYTYSQED

-4973 LRWNKGENNFG
+4973 LRWSKGENNFG

-5008 NSDKSQMLLTVATGL
+5008 NSDKSEMLLTVATGL

-5035 EIVLVISVGLLLSYK
+5035 EVVLVISVGLLLSYK
-5050 KKERKK
+5050 KKEHKK